1 MKRAILALA
10 ILTGCGCPSDIDRE
24 YIALN
29 RAYRQTATEIIQRN
43 PGALSQQEAQLLDDM
58 AASAEV
64 REKRWL
70 GDEVAR

>member
-1 MKRAILALA
+1 MKRAILAALL
-10 ILTGCGCPSDIDRE
+10 LTGCGCPSDIDAE

-29 RAYRQTATEIIQRN
+29 RAYRATATEVIRRN
-43 PGALSQQEAQLLDDM
+43 PAILSAQEAQLLDDM

-70 GDEVAR
+70 GEDIK

>member
-1 MKRAILALA
+1 MKRALLAALL
-10 ILTGCGCPSDIDRE
+10 LTGCGCPTALDAE

-29 RAYRQTATEIIQRN
+29 RAYRSTATEIMRRN
-43 PGALSQQEAQLLDDM
+43 PAMLSAQEAQLLDDM

-70 GDEVAR
+70 GEEAP